1 MKTKVMLI
9 AFAAMLISAIPS
21 VDAIAQRGKM
31 KNGGPR
37 PDCPRFEDRTQ
48 FRNYCQTEMLPKL
61 EELKKELDGKL
72 NKTDLEKLNEL
83 RKNAAE
89 LRQQAM
95 KYRSEKHP
103 RNFDKRPSY
112 EERQKFRKEMEQ
124 HRQKM
129 QAIFEEVDKLIEK
142 NKWILQ
148 DIEPKLDKIMPEPPD
163 APRPERPDMFNGA
176 PDRMRL
182 HRGMDIERFMLWDGS
197 NFFEKNN
204 PMWRPSAFGQVVNNP
219 NPFTDKTTIV
229 INSNK
234 AQKARVNLFDIN
246 GEFIAEIFNG
256 KLNEGKNEIPFSASS
271 VKNMKTGSYY
281 YIVTMEDGAKLEGK
295 MIYGK

>member
-1 MKTKVMLI
+1 MLI
-9 AFAAMLISAIPS
+9 ALAALIISAIPS
-21 VDAIAQRGKM
+21 VNAIAQRGKM

-37 PDCPRFEDRTQ
+37 PDCPRFEDRAQ
-48 FRNYCQTEMLPKL
+48 FRDFCQTEILPKL
-61 EELKKELDGKL
+61 EELKKELDSKL
-72 NKTDLEKLNEL
+72 SKTDLEKLNEL
-83 RKNAAE
+83 RKNASE
-89 LRQQAM
+89 LRKEAFE
-95 KYRSEKHP
+95 KRSERRP
-103 RNFDKRPSY
+103 RNFEKRPSY
-112 EERQKFRKEMEQ
+112 EERQAFRKQMEE

-129 QAIFEEVDKLIEK
+129 QTIFEEVDKIIEK

-148 DIEPKLDKIMPEPPD
+148 DIEPKLDKLMPEPPD
-163 APRPERPDMFNGA
+163 FTRPQAPHRFDGA

-197 NFFEKNN
+197 DFFQKNN
-204 PMWRPSAFGQVVNNP
+204 PMGRPSPFGQVLNNP

-234 AQKARVNLFDIN
+234 AQKARINLFDIN
-246 GEFIAEIFNG
+246 GEFIAEIYNG

-271 VKNMKTGSYY
+271 VKNLKTGSYY
-281 YIVTMEDGAKLEGK
+281 YIITLEDGTKLEGK